1 MSLLLGALTLGLILA
16 LLGIGVYISFRIFN
30 FPDMTC
36 EGTYTLGAAVAA
48 VVMLAGHGPLGATAA
63 GMVAGALAGAVTGL
77 VHTRLKVNDL
87 LAGILVMTGLY
98 SVNLRVMGS
107 SNLSLSGTTTL
118 TGQAASLGTE
128 MAGGAKTVQ
137 IFGHDAAV
145 GDLAML
151 VLVVLVVVAVT
162 ALLLVFFKTQLG
174 LAMRGTGDNAQ
185 MIRALG
191 VGDGNMQVL
200 GLAISN
206 ALAALAGALAAQYL
220 GFVDIGMGL
229 GMLVAGLAAV
239 ILGETLVSG
248 RTLAVLVVGTAL
260 GALVYRLLIAVAL
273 RLGMEPND
281 LKIITAVFV
290 LGALVAPVAVARWR
304 ERAAVRAAAG

>member
-36 EGTYTLGAAVAA
+36 EGSYTSGAAVAA
-48 VVMLAGHGPLGATAA
+48 VAMLAGHGPLAATAM
-63 GMVAGALAGAVTGL
+63 GMAAGALAGAVTGL

-107 SNLSLSGTTTL
+107 SNVSLSGATTL
-118 TGQAASLGTE
+118 TGQAASLGTQ

-137 IFGHDAAV
+137 ILGRDAAV
-145 GDLAML
+145 GDLAVLAL
-151 VLVVLVVVAVT
+151 VLAVLVAVT
-162 ALLLVFFKTQLG
+162 ALMLVFFRTQLG

-191 VGDGNMQVL
+191 VGDGHMQVL

-220 GFVDIGMGL
+220 GFVDISMGL

-248 RTLAVLVVGTAL
+248 RKLAVLVVGTVL

-281 LKIITAVFV
+281 LKLITAVFV
-290 LGALVAPVAVARWR
+290 LGALVAPVAVTRWR